1 MEEII
6 RTVKLTKRYKN
17 EYPVHNLNMSVK
29 KGEIYGFLGPNGA
42 GKTTT
47 IRMLLG
53 LIKPSEGNFYIFGKD
68 FRKNRLDILRNVGSL
83 VEYPSYYGQLTGHEN
98 LEAIRR
104 IVNAPSNRITE
115 VLKIVRLK
123 DAAHRLVKEYSLGMK
138 QRLGIAAALL
148 QNPKLLILDEPTNG
162 LDPAGIHEIRGLIKE
177 LANKYE
183 MTILISSHLLSE
195 VDQLAS
201 QVGIIVKGK
210 LIFQNSIQ
218 NLHKKS
224 SPTFKIGVNTPENA
238 ARFLQQKGWN
248 TTIESGY
255 LYIQETKLDVI
266 SKINKEL
273 VYGGFLVHCLQE
285 NKKSLEDIYLSLTN
299 MGDSL

>member
-1 MEEII
+1 
-6 RTVKLTKRYKN
+6 
-17 EYPVHNLNMSVK
+17 MSVG

-53 LIKPSEGNFYIFGKD
+53 LIKPSEGDFYIFGKD
-68 FRKNRLDILRNVGSL
+68 FKKNRLDILRNVGSL

-115 VLKIVRLK
+115 VLKIVRLT
-123 DAAHRLVKEYSLGMK
+123 DAANRLVKEYSLGMK

-162 LDPAGIHEIRGLIKE
+162 LDPAGIHEIRELIKE
-177 LANKYE
+177 LAHKYE

-210 LIFQNSIQ
+210 LIYQNSIQ

-224 SPTFKIGVNTPENA
+224 SPTFKIGLDNPKNA

>member
-1 MEEII
+1 VEEII
-6 RTVKLTKRYKN
+6 RTVNLTKRYKS
-17 EYPVHNLNMSVK
+17 EYPVHNLNMSVR

-53 LIKPSEGNFYIFGKD
+53 LIKPSQGDFYIFGKD

-104 IVNAPSNRITE
+104 IVNTPSNRITE
-115 VLKIVRLK
+115 VLKIVRLT
-123 DAAHRLVKEYSLGMK
+123 DAANRLVKEYSLGMK

-162 LDPAGIHEIRGLIKE
+162 LDPAGIHEIRELIKE
-177 LANKYE
+177 LAHKYE

-195 VDQLAS
+195 VDLLAS

-210 LIFQNSIQ
+210 LIYQDSIQ

-224 SPTFKIGVNTPENA
+224 SPAFKIGVNKLENA
-238 ARFLQQKGWN
+238 ARFLQQNGWD
-248 TTIESGY
+248 TTIEGDY
-255 LYIQETKLDVI
+255 LYVKETNLGII
-266 SKINKEL
+266 SKINEEL
-273 VYGGFLVHCLQE
+273 VYGGFSVHCLQE
-285 NKKSLEDIYLSLTN
+285 HKKSLEDIFLSLTYK
-299 MGDSL
+299 GDSL

>member
-6 RTVKLTKRYKN
+6 KTVNLTKKYKN
-17 EYPVHNLNMSVK
+17 HYPVQHLNMSVG

-53 LIKPSEGNFYIFGKD
+53 LIKPSEGDFYIFGKD

-104 IVNAPSNRITE
+104 IVNAPSSRITE
-115 VLKIVRLK
+115 VLKIVRLT

-162 LDPAGIHEIRGLIKE
+162 LDPAGIHEIRELIKE
-177 LANKYE
+177 LAHKYE

-210 LIFQNSIQ
+210 LIYQNSIQ

-224 SPTFKIGVNTPENA
+224 SPTFKIGVDNPKNA

-248 TTIESGY
+248 ITIESGY

-299 MGDSL
+299 TGDSL

>member
-6 RTVKLTKRYKN
+6 KTVNLTKKYKN
-17 EYPVHNLNMSVK
+17 HYPVQHLNMSVG

-53 LIKPSEGNFYIFGKD
+53 LIKPSEGDFYIFGKD
-68 FRKNRLDILRNVGSL
+68 FKKNRLDILRNVGSL

-115 VLKIVRLK
+115 VLKIVRLT
-123 DAAHRLVKEYSLGMK
+123 DAANRLVKEYSLGMK

-162 LDPAGIHEIRGLIKE
+162 LDPAGIHEIRELIKE
-177 LANKYE
+177 LAHKYE

-210 LIFQNSIQ
+210 LIYQNSIQ

-224 SPTFKIGVNTPENA
+224 SPTFKIGLDNPKNA

>member
-6 RTVKLTKRYKN
+6 KTVNLTKKYKN
-17 EYPVHNLNMSVK
+17 HYSVQHLNMSVG

-104 IVNAPSNRITE
+104 IVNAPSSRITE
-115 VLKIVRLK
+115 VLKIVRLT

-162 LDPAGIHEIRGLIKE
+162 LDPAGIHEIRELIKE
-177 LANKYE
+177 LAHKYE

-210 LIFQNSIQ
+210 LIYQNSIQ

-224 SPTFKIGVNTPENA
+224 SPTFKIGVDNPKNA

-248 TTIESGY
+248 TTLESGY